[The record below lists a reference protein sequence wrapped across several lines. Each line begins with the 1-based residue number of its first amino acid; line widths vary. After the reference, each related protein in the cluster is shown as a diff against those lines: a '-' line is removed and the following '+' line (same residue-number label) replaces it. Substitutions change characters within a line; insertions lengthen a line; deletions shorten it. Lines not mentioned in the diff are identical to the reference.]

1 MRRAGVGDD
10 RPVVAYD
17 QGEPGG
23 AARAWWLLGWFGHPD
38 ARVLDGG
45 LGAWVAAGLP
55 LTTETADPDPGD
67 FTARPGGRSL
77 LDAAGAARLAAAGV
91 LLDARAPARYQGLE
105 EPVDPVAGHIPGAR
119 NAPMADLVGDHGL
132 VPPASLR
139 RLLDRHGARPGT
151 PVGAYCGSGVVAA
164 HLVLACEV
172 AGIPA
177 SLYAGSWSDWVDR
190 PLPPGRHRP
199 RSRDRRRPAARGR
212 DRLRRARR
220 SRTGGR
226 RGRGGR
232 AGGGGRGR
240 PAGRAAAGRLRRDL
254 CLAPGFVDTHAHS
267 DLVHLLDEPQP
278 FKLLQGVT
286 TEVVGNCG
294 LTFAPLDPASAEVAA
309 TLWSSLAG
317 GCRSSRPGSGSWPT
331 GWTGPARPTTWP
343 CWSGT
348 GPCG

>member
-1 MRRAGVGDD
+1 MVAPGPLVTAGQLAAELAGPGAPTVLDCRWTLAGGADRDGYGKGHLPGAVFVDLDRDLAAPPGAGGRHPLPAPEAFQAAMRRAGVRDD

-55 LTTETADPDPGD
+55 VTTETADPDPGD

-164 HLVLACEV
+164 NLVLACEV

-177 SLYAGSWSDWVDR
+177 SLYAGSWSDWV
-190 PLPPGRHRP
+190 
-199 RSRDRRRPAARGR
+199 A
-212 DRLRRARR
+212 
-220 SRTGGR
+220 
-226 RGRGGR
+226 
-232 AGGGGRGR
+232 
-240 PAGRAAAGRLRRDL
+240 
-254 CLAPGFVDTHAHS
+254 
-267 DLVHLLDEPQP
+267 
-278 FKLLQGVT
+278 
-286 TEVVGNCG
+286 
-294 LTFAPLDPASAEVAA
+294 DP
-309 TLWSSLAG
+309 
-317 GCRSSRPGSGSWPT
+317 SRPVA
-331 GWTGPARPTTWP
+331 TGPEP
-343 CWSGT
+343 
-348 GPCG
+348 

>member
-1 MRRAGVGDD
+1 VVAPGPLVTAGQLAAELAGPGAPTVLDCRWTLAGGADRDGYGKGHLPGAVFVDLDRDLAAPPGAGGRHPLPAPEAFQAAMRRAGVRDD

-55 LTTETADPDPGD
+55 LTTEAADPDPGD

-177 SLYAGSWSDWVDR
+177 SLYAGSWSDWV
-190 PLPPGRHRP
+190 
-199 RSRDRRRPAARGR
+199 
-212 DRLRRARR
+212 
-220 SRTGGR
+220 T
-226 RGRGGR
+226 
-232 AGGGGRGR
+232 
-240 PAGRAAAGRLRRDL
+240 
-254 CLAPGFVDTHAHS
+254 
-267 DLVHLLDEPQP
+267 
-278 FKLLQGVT
+278 
-286 TEVVGNCG
+286 
-294 LTFAPLDPASAEVAA
+294 DP
-309 TLWSSLAG
+309 
-317 GCRSSRPGSGSWPT
+317 SRPVAT
-331 GWTGPARPTTWP
+331 GREP
-343 CWSGT
+343 
-348 GPCG
+348 

>member
-1 MRRAGVGDD
+1 VTAGQLAAELAGPGAPTVLDCRWTLAGGADRDGYGNGHLPGAVFVDLDRDLAAPPGAGGRHPLPAPEAFQAAMRRAGVRDD

-55 LTTETADPDPGD
+55 LSDETPDPDPGD

-77 LDAAGAARLAAAGV
+77 LDAAGAASLATAGV

-119 NAPMADLVGDHGL
+119 NAPMADLAGDHGL

-177 SLYAGSWSDWVDR
+177 SLYAGSWSDWV
-190 PLPPGRHRP
+190 
-199 RSRDRRRPAARGR
+199 A
-212 DRLRRARR
+212 
-220 SRTGGR
+220 
-226 RGRGGR
+226 
-232 AGGGGRGR
+232 
-240 PAGRAAAGRLRRDL
+240 
-254 CLAPGFVDTHAHS
+254 
-267 DLVHLLDEPQP
+267 
-278 FKLLQGVT
+278 
-286 TEVVGNCG
+286 
-294 LTFAPLDPASAEVAA
+294 DPSHPVA
-309 TLWSSLAG
+309 
-317 GCRSSRPGSGSWPT
+317 
-331 GWTGPARPTTWP
+331 TGPEP
-343 CWSGT
+343 
-348 GPCG
+348 

>member
-1 MRRAGVGDD
+1 MAPGPLVTAGQLAAELAGPGVPTVLDCRWTLAGGADRDEYAKGRLPGAVFVDLDRDLAAPPGAGGRHPLPAPEAFQAAMRRAGVRDD

-38 ARVLDGG
+38 TRVLDGG

-55 LTTETADPDPGD
+55 LTAEAADPDPGD

-132 VPPASLR
+132 VPPARLR
-139 RLLDRHGARPGT
+139 RLLDRHGARPDT
-151 PVGAYCGSGVVAA
+151 PVGVYCGSGVVAA

-177 SLYAGSWSDWVDR
+177 SLYAGSWSDWV
-190 PLPPGRHRP
+190 
-199 RSRDRRRPAARGR
+199 
-212 DRLRRARR
+212 
-220 SRTGGR
+220 T
-226 RGRGGR
+226 
-232 AGGGGRGR
+232 
-240 PAGRAAAGRLRRDL
+240 
-254 CLAPGFVDTHAHS
+254 
-267 DLVHLLDEPQP
+267 
-278 FKLLQGVT
+278 
-286 TEVVGNCG
+286 
-294 LTFAPLDPASAEVAA
+294 DP
-309 TLWSSLAG
+309 
-317 GCRSSRPGSGSWPT
+317 SRPVA
-331 GWTGPARPTTWP
+331 TGPEP
-343 CWSGT
+343 
-348 GPCG
+348 

>member
-1 MRRAGVGDD
+1 MVAPGPLVTAGQLAAELAGPGAPTVLDCRWTLAGGADRDGYGKGHLPGAVFVDLDRDLAAPPGAGGRHPLPAPEAFQAAMRRAGVRDD

-177 SLYAGSWSDWVDR
+177 SLYAGSWSDWV
-190 PLPPGRHRP
+190 
-199 RSRDRRRPAARGR
+199 
-212 DRLRRARR
+212 
-220 SRTGGR
+220 T
-226 RGRGGR
+226 
-232 AGGGGRGR
+232 
-240 PAGRAAAGRLRRDL
+240 
-254 CLAPGFVDTHAHS
+254 
-267 DLVHLLDEPQP
+267 
-278 FKLLQGVT
+278 
-286 TEVVGNCG
+286 
-294 LTFAPLDPASAEVAA
+294 DP
-309 TLWSSLAG
+309 
-317 GCRSSRPGSGSWPT
+317 SRPVAT
-331 GWTGPARPTTWP
+331 GREP
-343 CWSGT
+343 
-348 GPCG
+348 

>member
-1 MRRAGVGDD
+1 MVAPGPLVTAGQLAAELAGPGAPTVLDCRWTLAGGADRDGYGKGHLPGAVFVDLDRDLAAPPGAGGRHPLPAPEAFQAAMRRAGVRDD

-23 AARAWWLLGWFGHPD
+23 AARAWWLLGWFGHRD

-91 LLDARAPARYQGLE
+91 LLDARAPARYQGLD

-151 PVGAYCGSGVVAA
+151 PVGVYCGSGVVAA
-164 HLVLACEV
+164 HVVLACEV

-177 SLYAGSWSDWVDR
+177 SLYAGSWSDWV
-190 PLPPGRHRP
+190 
-199 RSRDRRRPAARGR
+199 
-212 DRLRRARR
+212 
-220 SRTGGR
+220 T
-226 RGRGGR
+226 
-232 AGGGGRGR
+232 
-240 PAGRAAAGRLRRDL
+240 
-254 CLAPGFVDTHAHS
+254 
-267 DLVHLLDEPQP
+267 
-278 FKLLQGVT
+278 
-286 TEVVGNCG
+286 
-294 LTFAPLDPASAEVAA
+294 DP
-309 TLWSSLAG
+309 
-317 GCRSSRPGSGSWPT
+317 SRPVAT
-331 GWTGPARPTTWP
+331 GREP
-343 CWSGT
+343 
-348 GPCG
+348 

>member
-1 MRRAGVGDD
+1 MPAGPLIGAGQLAAELAGPGAPVVLDCRWRLAGGADREAYDQGHLPGAVFVDLDRDLSGPPGSGGRHPLPDPEAFQAAMGRAGVRHDL
-10 RPVVAYD
+10 PVVAYD

-45 LGAWVAAGLP
+45 LAAWVAAGLP
-55 LTTETADPDPGD
+55 LTAEAADPDPGD

-177 SLYAGSWSDWVDR
+177 SLYAGSWSDWVAD
-190 PLPPGRHRP
+190 PSHPV
-199 RSRDRRRPAARGR
+199 A
-212 DRLRRARR
+212 
-220 SRTGGR
+220 TG
-226 RGRGGR
+226 
-232 AGGGGRGR
+232 
-240 PAGRAAAGRLRRDL
+240 L
-254 CLAPGFVDTHAHS
+254 
-267 DLVHLLDEPQP
+267 EP
-278 FKLLQGVT
+278 
-286 TEVVGNCG
+286 
-294 LTFAPLDPASAEVAA
+294 
-309 TLWSSLAG
+309 
-317 GCRSSRPGSGSWPT
+317 
-331 GWTGPARPTTWP
+331 
-343 CWSGT
+343 
-348 GPCG
+348 

>member
-1 MRRAGVGDD
+1 VVAPGPLVTAGQLAAELAGPGAPTVLDCRWTLAGGADRDGYGDGHLPGAVFVDLDRDLAAPPGAGGRHPLPAPEAFQAAMRRAGVRDD

-55 LTTETADPDPGD
+55 LTAGAADPDPGD

-77 LDAAGAARLAAAGV
+77 LDAAGAARLAVAGV
-91 LLDARAPARYQGLE
+91 LLDVRAPARYQGLE

-172 AGIPA
+172 VGIPA
-177 SLYAGSWSDWVDR
+177 SLYAGSWSDWV
-190 PLPPGRHRP
+190 
-199 RSRDRRRPAARGR
+199 
-212 DRLRRARR
+212 
-220 SRTGGR
+220 T
-226 RGRGGR
+226 
-232 AGGGGRGR
+232 
-240 PAGRAAAGRLRRDL
+240 
-254 CLAPGFVDTHAHS
+254 
-267 DLVHLLDEPQP
+267 
-278 FKLLQGVT
+278 
-286 TEVVGNCG
+286 
-294 LTFAPLDPASAEVAA
+294 DP
-309 TLWSSLAG
+309 
-317 GCRSSRPGSGSWPT
+317 SRPVA
-331 GWTGPARPTTWP
+331 TGPEP
-343 CWSGT
+343 
-348 GPCG
+348 

>member
-1 MRRAGVGDD
+1 VVAPGPLVTAGQLAAELAGPGAPTVLDCRWTLAGGADRDGYGKGHLPGAVFVDLDRDLAAPPGAGGRHPLPAPEAFQAAMRRAGVRHD

-45 LGAWVAAGLP
+45 LGAGVAAGLP

-164 HLVLACEV
+164 HVVLACEV

-177 SLYAGSWSDWVDR
+177 SLYAGSWSDWV
-190 PLPPGRHRP
+190 
-199 RSRDRRRPAARGR
+199 
-212 DRLRRARR
+212 
-220 SRTGGR
+220 T
-226 RGRGGR
+226 
-232 AGGGGRGR
+232 
-240 PAGRAAAGRLRRDL
+240 
-254 CLAPGFVDTHAHS
+254 
-267 DLVHLLDEPQP
+267 
-278 FKLLQGVT
+278 
-286 TEVVGNCG
+286 
-294 LTFAPLDPASAEVAA
+294 DP
-309 TLWSSLAG
+309 
-317 GCRSSRPGSGSWPT
+317 SRPVA
-331 GWTGPARPTTWP
+331 TGPEP
-343 CWSGT
+343 
-348 GPCG
+348 

>member
-1 MRRAGVGDD
+1 MVAPGPLVTAGQLAAELAGPGAPTVLDCRWTLAGGADRDGYGKGHLPGAVFVDLDRDLAAPPGAGGRHPLPAPEAFQAAMRRAGVRDD

-55 LTTETADPDPGD
+55 LTTEAADPDPGD

-77 LDAAGAARLAAAGV
+77 LDAAGAARLATAGV

-177 SLYAGSWSDWVDR
+177 SLYAGSWSDWVTD
-190 PLPPGRHRP
+190 PSHPVATGR
-199 RSRDRRRPAARGR
+199 
-212 DRLRRARR
+212 
-220 SRTGGR
+220 
-226 RGRGGR
+226 
-232 AGGGGRGR
+232 
-240 PAGRAAAGRLRRDL
+240 
-254 CLAPGFVDTHAHS
+254 
-267 DLVHLLDEPQP
+267 EP
-278 FKLLQGVT
+278 
-286 TEVVGNCG
+286 
-294 LTFAPLDPASAEVAA
+294 
-309 TLWSSLAG
+309 
-317 GCRSSRPGSGSWPT
+317 
-331 GWTGPARPTTWP
+331 
-343 CWSGT
+343 
-348 GPCG
+348 

>member
-1 MRRAGVGDD
+1 VVAPGPLVTAGQLAAELAGPGAPTVLDCRWTLAGGADRDGYGKGHLPGAVFVDLDRDLAAPPGAGGRHPLPAPEAFQAAMRRAGVRDD

-77 LDAAGAARLAAAGV
+77 LDAAGAARLAVAGV
-91 LLDARAPARYQGLE
+91 LLDVRAPARYQGLE

-172 AGIPA
+172 VGIPA
-177 SLYAGSWSDWVDR
+177 SLYAGSWSDWV
-190 PLPPGRHRP
+190 
-199 RSRDRRRPAARGR
+199 
-212 DRLRRARR
+212 
-220 SRTGGR
+220 T
-226 RGRGGR
+226 
-232 AGGGGRGR
+232 
-240 PAGRAAAGRLRRDL
+240 
-254 CLAPGFVDTHAHS
+254 
-267 DLVHLLDEPQP
+267 
-278 FKLLQGVT
+278 
-286 TEVVGNCG
+286 
-294 LTFAPLDPASAEVAA
+294 DP
-309 TLWSSLAG
+309 
-317 GCRSSRPGSGSWPT
+317 SRPVA
-331 GWTGPARPTTWP
+331 TGPEP
-343 CWSGT
+343 
-348 GPCG
+348 

>member
-1 MRRAGVGDD
+1 MVAPGPLVTAGQLAAELAGPGAPTVLDCRWTLAGGADRDGYGKGHLPAAVFVDLDRDLAAPPGAGGRHPLPAPEAFQAAMRRAGVRDD

-55 LTTETADPDPGD
+55 VTTETADPDPGD

-151 PVGAYCGSGVVAA
+151 PVGVYCGSGVVAA
-164 HLVLACEV
+164 HVVLACEV

-177 SLYAGSWSDWVDR
+177 SLYAGSWSDWV
-190 PLPPGRHRP
+190 
-199 RSRDRRRPAARGR
+199 
-212 DRLRRARR
+212 
-220 SRTGGR
+220 T
-226 RGRGGR
+226 
-232 AGGGGRGR
+232 
-240 PAGRAAAGRLRRDL
+240 
-254 CLAPGFVDTHAHS
+254 
-267 DLVHLLDEPQP
+267 
-278 FKLLQGVT
+278 
-286 TEVVGNCG
+286 
-294 LTFAPLDPASAEVAA
+294 DP
-309 TLWSSLAG
+309 
-317 GCRSSRPGSGSWPT
+317 SRPVAT
-331 GWTGPARPTTWP
+331 GREP
-343 CWSGT
+343 
-348 GPCG
+348 

>member
-1 MRRAGVGDD
+1 MVAPGPLVTAGQLAAELAGPGAPTVLDCRWTLAGGADRDGYGKGHLPGAVFVDLDRDLAAPPGAGGRHPLPAPEAFQAAMRRAGVRDD

-23 AARAWWLLGWFGHPD
+23 AARAWWLLGWFGHRD

-91 LLDARAPARYQGLE
+91 LLDARAPARYQGLD

-119 NAPMADLVGDHGL
+119 NAPMADLIGDHGL

-151 PVGAYCGSGVVAA
+151 PVGVYCGSGVVAA
-164 HLVLACEV
+164 HVVLACEV

-177 SLYAGSWSDWVDR
+177 SLYAGSWSDWV
-190 PLPPGRHRP
+190 
-199 RSRDRRRPAARGR
+199 
-212 DRLRRARR
+212 
-220 SRTGGR
+220 T
-226 RGRGGR
+226 
-232 AGGGGRGR
+232 
-240 PAGRAAAGRLRRDL
+240 
-254 CLAPGFVDTHAHS
+254 
-267 DLVHLLDEPQP
+267 
-278 FKLLQGVT
+278 
-286 TEVVGNCG
+286 
-294 LTFAPLDPASAEVAA
+294 DP
-309 TLWSSLAG
+309 
-317 GCRSSRPGSGSWPT
+317 SRPVAT
-331 GWTGPARPTTWP
+331 GREP
-343 CWSGT
+343 
-348 GPCG
+348 

>member
-1 MRRAGVGDD
+1 MVAPGPLVTAGQLAAELAGPGAPTVLDCRWTLAGGADRDGYGKGHLPGAVFVDLDRDLAAPPGAGGRHPLPAPEAFQAAMRRAGVRDD

-23 AARAWWLLGWFGHPD
+23 AARAWWLLGWFGHRD

-151 PVGAYCGSGVVAA
+151 PVGVYCGSGVVAA
-164 HLVLACEV
+164 HVVLACEV

-177 SLYAGSWSDWVDR
+177 SLYAGSWSDWV
-190 PLPPGRHRP
+190 
-199 RSRDRRRPAARGR
+199 
-212 DRLRRARR
+212 
-220 SRTGGR
+220 T
-226 RGRGGR
+226 
-232 AGGGGRGR
+232 
-240 PAGRAAAGRLRRDL
+240 
-254 CLAPGFVDTHAHS
+254 
-267 DLVHLLDEPQP
+267 
-278 FKLLQGVT
+278 
-286 TEVVGNCG
+286 
-294 LTFAPLDPASAEVAA
+294 DP
-309 TLWSSLAG
+309 
-317 GCRSSRPGSGSWPT
+317 SRPVAT
-331 GWTGPARPTTWP
+331 GREP
-343 CWSGT
+343 
-348 GPCG
+348 

>member
-1 MRRAGVGDD
+1 VVAPGPLVTAGQLAAELAGPGAPTVLDCRWTLAGGADRDGYGKGHLPGAVFVDLDRELAAPPGAGGRHPLPAPEAFQAAMRRAGVRHD

-45 LGAWVAAGLP
+45 LGAWVAAGLS

-177 SLYAGSWSDWVDR
+177 SLYAGSWSDWV
-190 PLPPGRHRP
+190 
-199 RSRDRRRPAARGR
+199 
-212 DRLRRARR
+212 
-220 SRTGGR
+220 T
-226 RGRGGR
+226 
-232 AGGGGRGR
+232 
-240 PAGRAAAGRLRRDL
+240 
-254 CLAPGFVDTHAHS
+254 
-267 DLVHLLDEPQP
+267 
-278 FKLLQGVT
+278 
-286 TEVVGNCG
+286 
-294 LTFAPLDPASAEVAA
+294 DP
-309 TLWSSLAG
+309 
-317 GCRSSRPGSGSWPT
+317 SRPVA
-331 GWTGPARPTTWP
+331 TGPEP
-343 CWSGT
+343 
-348 GPCG
+348 